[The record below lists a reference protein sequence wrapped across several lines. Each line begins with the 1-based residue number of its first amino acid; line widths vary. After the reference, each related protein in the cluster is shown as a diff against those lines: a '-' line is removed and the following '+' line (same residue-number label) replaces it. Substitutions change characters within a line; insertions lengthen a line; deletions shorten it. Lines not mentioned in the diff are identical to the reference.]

1 MVHKISKILFT
12 TDLSKSS
19 VQVFE
24 QTVALASSLGATI
37 TILHVIDDG
46 SGSSGSQ
53 SRMVHLVDREVYE
66 KIRRE
71 SQDMVKNLLIG
82 KQRTIPVI
90 QDALKKLCEK
100 TTHKICGE
108 EQEVIIAAIEVTY
121 GNVADEIIELSE
133 SSQCDLVVMGY
144 NKKGSLFKALLG
156 SPEKSVM
163 KQSKKPVLLIP
174 LET

>member
-1 MVHKISKILFT
+1 MAHKIEKILFT

-19 VQVFE
+19 VKVFE
-24 QTVALASSLGATI
+24 QTVVLAASLGAAI

-53 SRMVHLVDREVYE
+53 SRMVHLVDRDVYE

-90 QDALKKLCEK
+90 QDALKRLCEK
-100 TTHKICGE
+100 TTDKLGE
-108 EQEVIIAAIEVTY
+108 DHEVTIDAIEVTY
-121 GNVADEIIELSE
+121 GNVADAIIELSE
-133 SSQCDLVVMGY
+133 ATQCDLVVMGY

-163 KQSKKPVLLIP
+163 KQSKKPILLIP